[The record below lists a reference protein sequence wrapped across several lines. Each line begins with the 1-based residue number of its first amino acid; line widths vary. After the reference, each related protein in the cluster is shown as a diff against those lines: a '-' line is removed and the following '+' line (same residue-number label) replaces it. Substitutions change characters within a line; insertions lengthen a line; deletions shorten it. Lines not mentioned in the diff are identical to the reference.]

1 MKITIQ
7 NGELEQ
13 KVGIALKGVNG
24 RNSTKPILKC
34 IIIKAK
40 EDEILLE
47 ATNLEIGLRV
57 KVDGTVEEEGCCA
70 IDGKSLADISRKMPE
85 GDVVIQSDEK
95 TAVISGKKVKIKLPV
110 SDVESFPGL
119 PDLTEMEV
127 SCSVLQGA
135 LKDALNGVLFSIAVT
150 EVNQMLS
157 VVHVKCEEGQMRLIG
172 LDGHRIAIRALE
184 VQTEE
189 MELNLP
195 GIPLKEIAKLLNSE
209 EQKVDL
215 CVTEHLACFL
225 MPDVWASMRLVEEK
239 YFDISA
245 FLQDKTNRNI
255 RIDKTKLKDSVS
267 RALLLLADK
276 VQKPKKPWELFG
288 LTKDAFH
295 RLRQI
300 NGGKEEILW
309 FQYME
314 QQHLTLPN
322 AVICGMAKEGIEPAN
337 ISGVPL
343 SPTVIYNYLKRQAT
357 GCKGRRHM
365 RELLGTWEDYLS
377 MAAYLKMPMDQDMVL
392 RPRDLLLAHRE
403 VLSQCG
409 GREKGLR
416 VVEIANKFPRVE
428 AVLASIKEK
437 YEYVGKTF
445 SIVVP
450 EKIEQIIE
458 EGQALKHCLDRSDR
472 YFERIA
478 NQESYIV
485 FLRRTQAMEQPYYT
499 MEIEP
504 DGTTRQKRTVGDNQN
519 NDYHRAEKFLKK
531 WQAAIRPRL
540 SQEDFE
546 RQEIS
551 RQLRM
556 YELESLRND
565 KVTVHGGIHAGEL
578 LADILEADLMEA

>member
-57 KVDGTVEEEGCCA
+57 KIDGTVEEEGCCA
-70 IDGKSLADISRKMPE
+70 IDGKSLADISRKMPD

-119 PDLTEMEV
+119 PDLTEMKV

-157 VVHVKCEEGQMRLIG
+157 VVHVKCEEGQMRLTG

-225 MPDVWASMRLVEEK
+225 MPDVWASMRLVEGK
-239 YFDISA
+239 YFDLSA

-255 RIDKTKLKDSVS
+255 RIDKTQLKDSVS

-276 VQKPKKPWELFG
+276 VQKPKKHGSYL
-288 LTKDAFH
+288 D
-295 RLRQI
+295 LRRMP
-300 NGGKEEILW
+300 
-309 FQYME
+309 F
-314 QQHLTLPN
+314 TD
-322 AVICGMAKEGIEPAN
+322 CGRSMGE
-337 ISGVPL
+337 
-343 SPTVIYNYLKRQAT
+343 KR
-357 GCKGRRHM
+357 R
-365 RELLGTWEDYLS
+365 Y
-377 MAAYLKMPMDQDMVL
+377 
-392 RPRDLLLAHRE
+392 
-403 VLSQCG
+403 CG
-409 GREKGLR
+409 
-416 VVEIANKFPRVE
+416 
-428 AVLASIKEK
+428 
-437 YEYVGKTF
+437 F
-445 SIVVP
+445 SIWSNSILHFP
-450 EKIEQIIE
+450 
-458 EGQALKHCLDRSDR
+458 
-472 YFERIA
+472 
-478 NQESYIV
+478 
-485 FLRRTQAMEQPYYT
+485 M
-499 MEIEP
+499 
-504 DGTTRQKRTVGDNQN
+504 
-519 NDYHRAEKFLKK
+519 
-531 WQAAIRPRL
+531 RL
-540 SQEDFE
+540 SVEWQKKA
-546 RQEIS
+546 
-551 RQLRM
+551 L
-556 YELESLRND
+556 SL
-565 KVTVHGGIHAGEL
+565 
-578 LADILEADLMEA
+578 

>member
-135 LKDALNGVLFSIAVT
+135 LKDVLNGVLFSIAVT

-215 CVTEHLACFL
+215 CVTEHLA
-225 MPDVWASMRLVEEK
+225 
-239 YFDISA
+239 
-245 FLQDKTNRNI
+245 
-255 RIDKTKLKDSVS
+255 
-267 RALLLLADK
+267 
-276 VQKPKKPWELFG
+276 
-288 LTKDAFH
+288 
-295 RLRQI
+295 
-300 NGGKEEILW
+300 
-309 FQYME
+309 
-314 QQHLTLPN
+314 
-322 AVICGMAKEGIEPAN
+322 
-337 ISGVPL
+337 
-343 SPTVIYNYLKRQAT
+343 
-357 GCKGRRHM
+357 
-365 RELLGTWEDYLS
+365 
-377 MAAYLKMPMDQDMVL
+377 
-392 RPRDLLLAHRE
+392 
-403 VLSQCG
+403 
-409 GREKGLR
+409 
-416 VVEIANKFPRVE
+416 
-428 AVLASIKEK
+428 SIKEK

-485 FLRRTQAMEQPYYT
+485 FLRRTKAMEQPYYT
-499 MEIEP
+499 LEIEP

>member
-13 KVGIALKGVNG
+13 KVWIALKGVNG

-95 TAVISGKKVKIKLPV
+95 TAVISGKKVKIKLPI

-225 MPDVWASMRLVEEK
+225 MPDVWASMRLVEGK
-239 YFDISA
+239 YFDLSA
-245 FLQDKTNRNI
+245 FLQDKTNRKI
-255 RIDKTKLKDSVS
+255 RIDKTQLKDSVS
-267 RALLLLADK
+267 RALLLADK
-276 VQKPKKPWELFG
+276 VQKPLVVQVAENKVTLEAATTAGEMSESINAVTEGESG
-288 LTKDAFH
+288 L
-295 RLRQI
+295 LRI
-300 NGGKEEILW
+300 GYNPRYLMEIL
-309 FQYME
+309 Q
-314 QQHLTLPN
+314 
-322 AVICGMAKEGIEPAN
+322 AVEDETIDLSLGGANDPCLIKGM
-337 ISGVPL
+337 
-343 SPTVIYNYLKRQAT
+343 
-357 GCKGRRHM
+357 
-365 RELLGTWEDYLS
+365 DYL
-377 MAAYLKMPMDQDMVL
+377 YVL
-392 RPRDLLLAHRE
+392 LPVSL
-403 VLSQCG
+403 
-409 GREKGLR
+409 
-416 VVEIANKFPRVE
+416 
-428 AVLASIKEK
+428 
-437 YEYVGKTF
+437 GKT
-445 SIVVP
+445 
-450 EKIEQIIE
+450 EA
-458 EGQALKHCLDRSDR
+458 AL
-472 YFERIA
+472 
-478 NQESYIV
+478 
-485 FLRRTQAMEQPYYT
+485 
-499 MEIEP
+499 
-504 DGTTRQKRTVGDNQN
+504 
-519 NDYHRAEKFLKK
+519 
-531 WQAAIRPRL
+531 
-540 SQEDFE
+540 
-546 RQEIS
+546 
-551 RQLRM
+551 
-556 YELESLRND
+556 
-565 KVTVHGGIHAGEL
+565 
-578 LADILEADLMEA
+578 

>member
-13 KVGIALKGVNG
+13 KVGIALKGING
-24 RNSTKPILKC
+24 RNSTRLILKC

-70 IDGKSLADISRKMPE
+70 IDGKSLADISRKMPD

-157 VVHVKCEEGQMRLIG
+157 VVHVKCEEGQMRLTG

-195 GIPLKEIAKLLNSE
+195 GIPLKEIAKLLNNE

-225 MPDVWASMRLVEEK
+225 MPDVWASMRLVDGK

-255 RIDKTKLKDSVS
+255 RIDKTQLKDSVS

-276 VQKPKKPWELFG
+276 VQKPLVVQVAENKVTLEAATTAGEMSESINAVTEGESEP
-288 LTKDAFH
+288 
-295 RLRQI
+295 LRI
-300 NGGKEEILW
+300 GYNPRYLMEIL
-309 FQYME
+309 QAIE
-314 QQHLTLPN
+314 DETIDLSLGGAKDPCL
-322 AVICGMAKEGIEPAN
+322 IKGM
-337 ISGVPL
+337 
-343 SPTVIYNYLKRQAT
+343 
-357 GCKGRRHM
+357 
-365 RELLGTWEDYLS
+365 DYL
-377 MAAYLKMPMDQDMVL
+377 YVL
-392 RPRDLLLAHRE
+392 LPVSL
-403 VLSQCG
+403 
-409 GREKGLR
+409 
-416 VVEIANKFPRVE
+416 
-428 AVLASIKEK
+428 
-437 YEYVGKTF
+437 GKT
-445 SIVVP
+445 
-450 EKIEQIIE
+450 EA
-458 EGQALKHCLDRSDR
+458 AL
-472 YFERIA
+472 
-478 NQESYIV
+478 
-485 FLRRTQAMEQPYYT
+485 
-499 MEIEP
+499 
-504 DGTTRQKRTVGDNQN
+504 
-519 NDYHRAEKFLKK
+519 
-531 WQAAIRPRL
+531 
-540 SQEDFE
+540 
-546 RQEIS
+546 
-551 RQLRM
+551 
-556 YELESLRND
+556 
-565 KVTVHGGIHAGEL
+565 
-578 LADILEADLMEA
+578 

>member
-57 KVDGTVEEEGCCA
+57 KIDGTVEEEGCCA
-70 IDGKSLADISRKMPE
+70 IDGKSLADISRKMPD

-157 VVHVKCEEGQMRLIG
+157 VVHVKCEEGQMRLTG

-184 VQTEE
+184 VQTVE

-276 VQKPKKPWELFG
+276 VQKPKNHGSYL
-288 LTKDAFH
+288 D
-295 RLRQI
+295 LRRMP
-300 NGGKEEILW
+300 
-309 FQYME
+309 F
-314 QQHLTLPN
+314 TD
-322 AVICGMAKEGIEPAN
+322 CGRSMGE
-337 ISGVPL
+337 
-343 SPTVIYNYLKRQAT
+343 KR
-357 GCKGRRHM
+357 R
-365 RELLGTWEDYLS
+365 Y
-377 MAAYLKMPMDQDMVL
+377 
-392 RPRDLLLAHRE
+392 
-403 VLSQCG
+403 CG
-409 GREKGLR
+409 
-416 VVEIANKFPRVE
+416 
-428 AVLASIKEK
+428 
-437 YEYVGKTF
+437 F
-445 SIVVP
+445 SIWSNSILHFPMRLSV
-450 EKIEQIIE
+450 EWQKKALSLQIFPV
-458 EGQALKHCLDRSDR
+458 CR
-472 YFERIA
+472 Y
-478 NQESYIV
+478 
-485 FLRRTQAMEQPYYT
+485 LRRSSIIT
-499 MEIEP
+499 
-504 DGTTRQKRTVGDNQN
+504 
-519 NDYHRAEKFLKK
+519 
-531 WQAAIRPRL
+531 
-540 SQEDFE
+540 
-546 RQEIS
+546 
-551 RQLRM
+551 
-556 YELESLRND
+556 
-565 KVTVHGGIHAGEL
+565 
-578 LADILEADLMEA
+578 

>member
-13 KVGIALKGVNG
+13 KVWIALKGVNG

-95 TAVISGKKVKIKLPV
+95 TAVISGKKVKIKLPI

-225 MPDVWASMRLVEEK
+225 MPDVWASMRLVEGK
-239 YFDISA
+239 YFDLSA
-245 FLQDKTNRNI
+245 FLQDKTNRKI
-255 RIDKTKLKDSVS
+255 RIDKTQLKDSVS
-267 RALLLLADK
+267 RALLLADK
-276 VQKPKKPWELFG
+276 VQKPLVVQVAENKVTLEATTTAGEMSEAINVVTEGESGP
-288 LTKDAFH
+288 
-295 RLRQI
+295 LRI
-300 NGGKEEILW
+300 GYNPRYLMEIL
-309 FQYME
+309 QAIE
-314 QQHLTLPN
+314 DETIDLSLGGEKNPCL
-322 AVICGMAKEGIEPAN
+322 IKGM
-337 ISGVPL
+337 
-343 SPTVIYNYLKRQAT
+343 
-357 GCKGRRHM
+357 
-365 RELLGTWEDYLS
+365 DYL
-377 MAAYLKMPMDQDMVL
+377 YVL
-392 RPRDLLLAHRE
+392 LPVSL
-403 VLSQCG
+403 
-409 GREKGLR
+409 
-416 VVEIANKFPRVE
+416 
-428 AVLASIKEK
+428 
-437 YEYVGKTF
+437 GKT
-445 SIVVP
+445 
-450 EKIEQIIE
+450 EA
-458 EGQALKHCLDRSDR
+458 AL
-472 YFERIA
+472 
-478 NQESYIV
+478 
-485 FLRRTQAMEQPYYT
+485 
-499 MEIEP
+499 
-504 DGTTRQKRTVGDNQN
+504 
-519 NDYHRAEKFLKK
+519 
-531 WQAAIRPRL
+531 
-540 SQEDFE
+540 
-546 RQEIS
+546 
-551 RQLRM
+551 
-556 YELESLRND
+556 
-565 KVTVHGGIHAGEL
+565 
-578 LADILEADLMEA
+578 

>member
-1 MKITIQ
+1 MQVSID
-7 NGELEQ
+7 NDELEK
-13 KVGIALKGVNG
+13 KVAIALKGING
-24 RNSTKPILKC
+24 RSLAQAILKC

-70 IDGKSLADISRKMPE
+70 IDGKSLAEISRKMPE

-225 MPDVWASMRLVEEK
+225 MPDVWASMRLVEGK
-239 YFDISA
+239 YFDLSA
-245 FLQDKTNRNI
+245 FLQDKTNRKI
-255 RIDKTKLKDSVS
+255 RIDKTQLKDSVS

-276 VQKPKKPWELFG
+276 VQKPLVVQVAENKVTLEAATTAGEMSEAINVVTEGESGP
-288 LTKDAFH
+288 
-295 RLRQI
+295 LRI
-300 NGGKEEILW
+300 GYNPRYLMEIL
-309 FQYME
+309 QAIE
-314 QQHLTLPN
+314 DETIDLSLGGANDPCL
-322 AVICGMAKEGIEPAN
+322 IKGM
-337 ISGVPL
+337 
-343 SPTVIYNYLKRQAT
+343 
-357 GCKGRRHM
+357 
-365 RELLGTWEDYLS
+365 DYL
-377 MAAYLKMPMDQDMVL
+377 YVL
-392 RPRDLLLAHRE
+392 LPVSL
-403 VLSQCG
+403 
-409 GREKGLR
+409 
-416 VVEIANKFPRVE
+416 
-428 AVLASIKEK
+428 
-437 YEYVGKTF
+437 GKT
-445 SIVVP
+445 
-450 EKIEQIIE
+450 EA
-458 EGQALKHCLDRSDR
+458 AL
-472 YFERIA
+472 
-478 NQESYIV
+478 
-485 FLRRTQAMEQPYYT
+485 
-499 MEIEP
+499 
-504 DGTTRQKRTVGDNQN
+504 
-519 NDYHRAEKFLKK
+519 
-531 WQAAIRPRL
+531 
-540 SQEDFE
+540 
-546 RQEIS
+546 
-551 RQLRM
+551 
-556 YELESLRND
+556 
-565 KVTVHGGIHAGEL
+565 
-578 LADILEADLMEA
+578 

>member
-1 MKITIQ
+1 MLCLFAYPERRRKRKMQVSID
-7 NGELEQ
+7 NDELEK
-13 KVGIALKGVNG
+13 KVAIALKGING
-24 RNSTKPILKC
+24 RSLAQAILKC

-70 IDGKSLADISRKMPE
+70 IDGKSLADISRKMPD

-157 VVHVKCEEGQMRLIG
+157 VVHVKCEEGQMRLTG

-195 GIPLKEIAKLLNSE
+195 GIPLKEIAKLLNNE

-225 MPDVWASMRLVEEK
+225 MPDVWASMRLVDGK

-255 RIDKTKLKDSVS
+255 RIDKTQLKDSVS

-276 VQKPKKPWELFG
+276 VQKPLVVQVAENKV
-288 LTKDAFH
+288 
-295 RLRQI
+295 
-300 NGGKEEILW
+300 
-309 FQYME
+309 
-314 QQHLTLPN
+314 TLEAATTAGEMSESIN
-322 AVICGMAKEGIEPAN
+322 AVTEGKAN
-337 ISGVPL
+337 
-343 SPTVIYNYLKRQAT
+343 
-357 GCKGRRHM
+357 H
-365 RELLGTWEDYLS
+365 
-377 MAAYLKMPMDQDMVL
+377 
-392 RPRDLLLAHRE
+392 
-403 VLSQCG
+403 
-409 GREKGLR
+409 
-416 VVEIANKFPRVE
+416 
-428 AVLASIKEK
+428 
-437 YEYVGKTF
+437 
-445 SIVVP
+445 
-450 EKIEQIIE
+450 
-458 EGQALKHCLDRSDR
+458 
-472 YFERIA
+472 
-478 NQESYIV
+478 
-485 FLRRTQAMEQPYYT
+485 
-499 MEIEP
+499 
-504 DGTTRQKRTVGDNQN
+504 
-519 NDYHRAEKFLKK
+519 
-531 WQAAIRPRL
+531 
-540 SQEDFE
+540 
-546 RQEIS
+546 
-551 RQLRM
+551 
-556 YELESLRND
+556 
-565 KVTVHGGIHAGEL
+565 
-578 LADILEADLMEA
+578 

>member
-1 MKITIQ
+1 MQVSID
-7 NGELEQ
+7 NDELEK
-13 KVGIALKGVNG
+13 KVAIALKGING
-24 RNSTKPILKC
+24 RSLAQAILKC

-70 IDGKSLADISRKMPE
+70 IDGKSLADISRKMPD

-157 VVHVKCEEGQMRLIG
+157 VVHVKCEEGQMRLTG

-225 MPDVWASMRLVEEK
+225 MPDVWASMRLVEGK
-239 YFDISA
+239 YFDLSA

-255 RIDKTKLKDSVS
+255 RIDKTQLKDSVS

-276 VQKPKKPWELFG
+276 VQKPLVVQVAENKVTLEAATSFCAPPTVYRYLVRKGIPDMP
-288 LTKDAFH
+288 T
-295 RLRQI
+295 LRHATTAGEMSEAI
-300 NGGKEEILW
+300 NVVTEGESGPLRIGYNPRYLMEIL
-309 FQYME
+309 QAIE
-314 QQHLTLPN
+314 DETIDLSLGGVKDPCL
-322 AVICGMAKEGIEPAN
+322 IKGM
-337 ISGVPL
+337 
-343 SPTVIYNYLKRQAT
+343 
-357 GCKGRRHM
+357 
-365 RELLGTWEDYLS
+365 DYL
-377 MAAYLKMPMDQDMVL
+377 YVL
-392 RPRDLLLAHRE
+392 LPVSL
-403 VLSQCG
+403 
-409 GREKGLR
+409 
-416 VVEIANKFPRVE
+416 
-428 AVLASIKEK
+428 
-437 YEYVGKTF
+437 GKT
-445 SIVVP
+445 
-450 EKIEQIIE
+450 EA
-458 EGQALKHCLDRSDR
+458 AL
-472 YFERIA
+472 
-478 NQESYIV
+478 
-485 FLRRTQAMEQPYYT
+485 
-499 MEIEP
+499 
-504 DGTTRQKRTVGDNQN
+504 
-519 NDYHRAEKFLKK
+519 
-531 WQAAIRPRL
+531 
-540 SQEDFE
+540 
-546 RQEIS
+546 
-551 RQLRM
+551 
-556 YELESLRND
+556 
-565 KVTVHGGIHAGEL
+565 
-578 LADILEADLMEA
+578 